1 MEEKGKV
8 NPLAVEAV
16 GKLMM
21 KFAIPAILSGVI
33 SSLYNIVDQIFI
45 GQSVGMLGNAA
56 TNVAFPLIIFCT
68 GISLLLGIGTA
79 ANFSLSL
86 GEGKKER
93 AGAFAGTG
101 ITSLVIAGLLI
112 MIVGFLFMN
121 PLIHMFGATADAFDY
136 AIQYVAITMFGLPF
150 YVISCGGTH
159 LIRADQS
166 PRYAMVCV
174 LSGALLNLILDPLF
188 IFTFDM
194 GIAGAAYATVIGQ
207 VVSGVLT
214 LIYFKRFKTVK
225 ITKAILKP
233 HWGLLLRI
241 CALGVAPC
249 VNQLSM
255 MVVQIAL
262 NNVLTHYGR
271 LSHYGPDIPLACVG
285 VITKVNSIL
294 IMIMVGLAQGAQPIV
309 GFNYGAKNYTRVK
322 ETLKKNIIAVV
333 VISFIT
339 FLAFQLFPR
348 QITSV
353 FGDGSKEYYD
363 FASQYFRIFLFF
375 TFINGLQPIAA
386 NFFTSIG
393 KATKGLTV
401 SITRQL
407 VFLLPLILILPLFFG
422 IDGVL
427 YAGPIA
433 DLVAFALTVAFLVQ
447 QVHLMNKGI
456 KNNEAI

>member
-101 ITSLVIAGLLI
+101 ITSLVITGLLI

>member
-1 MEEKGKV
+1 MENTKKI
-8 NPLAVEAV
+8 NPLAVQPV

-56 TNVAFPLIIFCT
+56 TNVAFPIIIFCT

-79 ANFSLSL
+79 ANFSLAL

-93 AGAFAGTG
+93 AGNFAGTG
-101 ITSLVIAGLLI
+101 ITSLIIAGFLI
-112 MIVGFLFMN
+112 MIIGFLFMD
-121 PLIHMFGATADAFDY
+121 PLIQLFGATADAYDY
-136 AIQYVAITMFGLPF
+136 ALEYVAITMFGLPF

-174 LSGALLNLILDPLF
+174 MSGALLNLILDPLF
-188 IFTFDM
+188 IFGFDM

-207 VVSGVLT
+207 VVSGIMT
-214 LIYFKRFKTVK
+214 LLYFKRFKTVK
-225 ITKAILKP
+225 ITRK
-233 HWGLLLRI
+233 LLRPRLDLLARI
-241 CALGVAPC
+241 SALGIAPC

-262 NNVLTHYGR
+262 NNVLTHYGKQS
-271 LSHYGPDIPLACVG
+271 LYGPDIPLACVG

-322 ETLKKNIIAVV
+322 ETLKKNITAVC
-333 VISFIT
+333 
-339 FLAFQLFPR
+339 
-348 QITSV
+348 
-353 FGDGSKEYYD
+353 SK
-363 FASQYFRIFLFF
+363 R
-375 TFINGLQPIAA
+375 T
-386 NFFTSIG
+386 
-393 KATKGLTV
+393 
-401 SITRQL
+401 
-407 VFLLPLILILPLFFG
+407 
-422 IDGVL
+422 
-427 YAGPIA
+427 
-433 DLVAFALTVAFLVQ
+433 
-447 QVHLMNKGI
+447 
-456 KNNEAI
+456 NNT

>member
-8 NPLAVEAV
+8 NPLAVEPV

>member
-1 MEEKGKV
+1 MDNMEKT
-8 NPLAVEAV
+8 NPLEVQPV

-86 GEGKKER
+86 GEGKRER
-93 AGAFAGTG
+93 AGNYAGTG
-101 ITSLVIAGLLI
+101 ITALIIAGFLI

-121 PLIHMFGATADAFDY
+121 PLIQMFGATADAYDY
-136 AIQYVAITMFGLPF
+136 ALEYVAITMFGLPF

-174 LSGALLNLILDPLF
+174 MSGALLNLILDPLF
-188 IFTFDM
+188 IFGFNM

-207 VVSGVLT
+207 VVSGILT
-214 LIYFKRFKTVK
+214 LAYFKRFKTVQ
-225 ITKAILKP
+225 ITRK
-233 HWGLLLRI
+233 LLRPRLDLLTRI

-271 LSHYGPDIPLACVG
+271 QSLYGPDIPLACVG

-322 ETLKKNIIAVV
+322 ETLKKNVTAVV
-333 VISFIT
+333 LISFVA
-339 FLAFQLFPR
+339 FLSFQLLPR
-348 QITSV
+348 QITSI
-353 FGDGSKEYYD
+353 FGVCSKEYYD
-363 FASQYFRIFLFF
+363 FAGQYFRIFLFF

-401 SITRQL
+401 SVTRQL
-407 VFLLPLILILPLFFG
+407 VFLLPLIIILPIFFG

-427 YAGPIA
+427 FAGPIA
-433 DLVAFALTVAFLVQ
+433 DFVAFALTVIFLIQ
-447 QVHLMNKGI
+447 QVRLMNRAI
-456 KNNEAI
+456 KNREAI